1 MAAQTRA
8 YDPGGSSILERGD
21 SFKLYAASR
30 AYATVTS
37 SDWIAVSSDLLPRG
51 TIVTL
56 ATSGYVEGGFRGF
69 VKHWVSDHT
78 TGEYSYI
85 QISLGI
91 ADAGGTRFSYSPRYC
106 SAAGDFVSYEC
117 ATRSFYDDYSGT
129 FLTRVGETLLFNMS
143 LTADTVS
150 ITDARGTGVE
160 TEASSEAGALN
171 SFRSFLMPVT
181 EGVRLTAASGH
192 DYSKSASVPVVGTW
206 ALLLPG
212 FALLVATRKNK
223 RKTLA

>member
-1 MAAQTRA
+1 MDSLNIGCLITLRASTR
-8 YDPGGSSILERGD
+8 I
-21 SFKLYAASR
+21 FK
-30 AYATVTS
+30 
-37 SDWIAVSSDLLPRG
+37 
-51 TIVTL
+51 
-56 ATSGYVEGGFRGF
+56 
-69 VKHWVSDHT
+69 
-78 TGEYSYI
+78 
-85 QISLGI
+85 ISLGI

-106 SAAGDFVSYEC
+106 SAAGDLSSYSC
-117 ATRSFYDDYSGT
+117 PSSIGSFYNDYSGT

-143 LTADTVS
+143 LIADTVS
-150 ITDARGTGVE
+150 VTDARGTGVE